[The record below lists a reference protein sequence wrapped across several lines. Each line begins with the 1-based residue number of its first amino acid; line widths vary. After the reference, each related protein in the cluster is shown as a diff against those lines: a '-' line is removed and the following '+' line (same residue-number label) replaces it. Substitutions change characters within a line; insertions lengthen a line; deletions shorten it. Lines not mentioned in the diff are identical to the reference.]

1 MKEVR
6 GKMLDV
12 FSQENE
18 PISLKSIAKSKN
30 LKTIFKTHL
39 IHC

>member
-1 MKEVR
+1 
-6 GKMLDV
+6 MLDV

-18 PISLKSIAKSKN
+18 PISLKSIAKSKKSQN
-30 LKTIFKTHL
+30 LKTIFKTRL

>member
-1 MKEVR
+1 
-6 GKMLDV
+6 MLDV

-30 LKTIFKTHL
+30 LKTIFKANFTEYYPQ
-39 IHC
+39 I